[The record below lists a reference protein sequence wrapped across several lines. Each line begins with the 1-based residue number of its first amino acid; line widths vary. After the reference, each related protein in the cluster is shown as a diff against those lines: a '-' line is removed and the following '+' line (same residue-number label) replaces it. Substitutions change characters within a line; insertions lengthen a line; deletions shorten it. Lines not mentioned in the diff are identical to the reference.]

1 MSWRLTASL
10 SFSALIMASSACFPF
25 LSVSLLCDLSG
36 YEIWSSLLL
45 QESIA
50 ISVIPIKR
58 VERVIAGDHYAL
70 PQLVHHRPD
79 LPFTLVVPFDQLR
92 EISRIW
98 RKIFNEMSKV

>member
-1 MSWRLTASL
+1 
-10 SFSALIMASSACFPF
+10 MASSACFPF
-25 LSVSLLCDLSG
+25 LSVSLLCDLSE

-45 QESIA
+45 QEPIA
-50 ISVIPIKR
+50 ISVIPIER

-70 PQLVHHRPD
+70 PQLVHHRLD
-79 LPFTLVVPFDQLR
+79 LPFTLIVPFDQLR